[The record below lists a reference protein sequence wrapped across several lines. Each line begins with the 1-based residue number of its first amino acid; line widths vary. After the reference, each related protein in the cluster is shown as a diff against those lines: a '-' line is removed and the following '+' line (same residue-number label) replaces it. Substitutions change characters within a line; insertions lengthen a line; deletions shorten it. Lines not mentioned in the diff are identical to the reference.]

1 MRLVLLHGIGSR
13 WQLWRPVLPALEAR
27 FDVIAL
33 DFPGFGAAAPGG
45 GSDVRALADWV
56 QDRVGGPCHVA
67 GSSMGGGV
75 ALELGRR
82 GFARSVTAFSPIGF
96 WGPLSRRWCQVSVT
110 GARVLAQ
117 VFRPALPVLSGT
129 KAGRVALY
137 GLFFGHPTRV
147 DPAEGVADAAALAK
161 APGFAAARAAFAHHR
176 FEGTL
181 PDIPVTIAWGTRD
194 AILPAYQSRR
204 ARRLLP
210 SARHEKLPGCGH
222 LPFADDPA
230 RCADLITETATPRAA
245 GT

>member
-13 WQLWRPVLPALEAR
+13 RQLWRPVLPALEAH
-27 FDVIAL
+27 FDVLAL
-33 DFPGFGAAAPGG
+33 DFPGFGAAPSGDGA
-45 GSDVRALADWV
+45 DVPWFADWV
-56 QDRVGGPCHVA
+56 EDLAGGPCHVA

-110 GARVLAQ
+110 GARVLARS
-117 VFRPALPVLSGT
+117 FRPALPGLSGT
-129 KAGRVALY
+129 RAGRVALY

-147 DPAEGVADAAALAK
+147 DPAEGVDDAAALAA

-176 FEGTL
+176 FGDPGAL
-181 PDIPVTIAWGTRD
+181 PGIPVTIAWGSRD
-194 AILPAYQSRR
+194 AILPAYQARR
-204 ARRLLP
+204 ARRILP
-210 SARHEKLPGCGH
+210 SARHERLPGCGH

-230 RCADLITETATPRAA
+230 GTARLIRETAGFTA
-245 GT
+245 